1 MRCQGGM
8 LALALACAIAGCRDE
23 VAQRRTEIMQNAD
36 AALNHILEKGP
47 KADPVK
53 YLQEADR
60 LIGAIP
66 DAAERREVIEMWMDR
81 LLSFDFSRLNFDRWC
96 RVDMYIRTRYINLL
110 FGGLAARRSKPEYFA
125 YRIKLME
132 WWRRQLNRIRPWQ
145 VAGNEKIFEMPNL
158 GDSERRT
165 LYRVGATSYEFELHN
180 LEKEA
185 IDLNE
190 LYTTKEEAAKIRA
203 MVEKFLGRPIRPRE
217 ELEKDFNDTHHVEF
231 TDTYNL

>member
-1 MRCQGGM
+1 MRNQVGI
-8 LALALACAIAGCRDE
+8 LALAIACAIVGCRDE
-23 VAQRRTEIMQNAD
+23 VARRRAEIMENAD

-47 KADPVK
+47 KADPGK

-66 DAAERREVIEMWMDR
+66 DAAERREVIEIWMDR
-81 LLSFDFSRLNFDRWC
+81 LLSFDFSRLNFDRWY

-110 FGGLAARRSKPEYFA
+110 FGGLAARRSTPEYFA

-145 VAGNEKIFEMPNL
+145 GEGKEKIFETPNL

-190 LYTTKEEAAKIRA
+190 LYTTKEEAARIRA

-217 ELEKDFNDTHHVEF
+217 ELEKDFTDAHHVEF

>member
-1 MRCQGGM
+1 MRNQVGI
-8 LALALACAIAGCRDE
+8 LALAIACAIVGCRDE
-23 VAQRRTEIMQNAD
+23 VARRRAEIMENAD

-47 KADPVK
+47 KADPGK

-66 DAAERREVIEMWMDR
+66 DAAERREVIEIWMDR
-81 LLSFDFSRLNFDRWC
+81 LLSFDFSRLNFDRWY

-110 FGGLAARRSKPEYFA
+110 FGGLAARRSTPEYFA

-145 VAGNEKIFEMPNL
+145 VEGKEKIFETPNL

-185 IDLNE
+185 IDLKE

-217 ELEKDFNDTHHVEF
+217 ELEKDFTDTHHVEF
-231 TDTYNL
+231 TDTYDL

>member
-1 MRCQGGM
+1 MRCKGGM
-8 LALALACAIAGCRDE
+8 LMLAIACAIVGCRDE
-23 VAQRRTEIMQNAD
+23 VARRRAEIMKNAD

-47 KADPVK
+47 KADPGK

-81 LLSFDFSRLNFDRWC
+81 LLSFDFSGLSFDRWC

-145 VAGNEKIFEMPNL
+145 VEGKEKIFETPNL
-158 GDSERRT
+158 GVNGRRV
-165 LYRVGATSYEFELHN
+165 LYRAGATSYEFERHN

-185 IDLNE
+185 IDLKE
-190 LYTTKEEAAKIRA
+190 VSTTKDEAARIRA
-203 MVEKFLGRPIRPRE
+203 MLEKFLGRPIRPRE
-217 ELEKDFNDTHHVEF
+217 ELEKDFTDTHHVEF